1 MIKGYKGIM
10 PKLHEAVFVEES
22 AQVIGDVEIGADSS
36 IWFNSVVRGDVNYVK
51 VGERTN
57 VQDNCVLHVTRDTHP
72 LIVGSD
78 VTIGHSVTLHGC
90 TVRDRCLIGMGAI
103 ILDGAEI
110 GEDTIVGA
118 GSVVTEGT
126 KVPRRSL
133 VLGVP
138 GRVVRGL
145 EDEEVERIALSA
157 QNYIGYTKDY
167 VEGKDG

>member
-1 MIKGYKGIM
+1 MIKGYKDIM
-10 PKLHEAVFVEES
+10 PKLHETVFVEES
-22 AQVIGDVEIGADSS
+22 AQVIGDVEVGADSS

-110 GEDTIVGA
+110 GEDSIVGA

-126 KVPRRSL
+126 KVPARSL

-145 EDEEVERIALSA
+145 KDEEVERIARSA